1 MAHSL
6 RVAAWNASGMKNHV
20 LEIEH
25 FLHVNKIDIL
35 LISESQATQQT
46 VIKIP
51 YYEIYYAN
59 HPDGTAHSGFEE

>member
-6 RVAAWNASGMKNHV
+6 RVAAWNANRMKNHV

-25 FLHVNKIDIL
+25 FLNVNKIVIL
-35 LISESQATQQT
+35 LISESHATQQT

-51 YYEIYYAN
+51 Y
-59 HPDGTAHSGFEE
+59 